1 MINCFSHGTCSLIAT
16 SRIVMKFLAFSLAF
30 LSLSWPQKAPQPP
43 AQDEIPLIKVDV
55 DLVSILCSVRD
66 KKNGL
71 ISNLTKD
78 DFTIVENGTQQQI
91 KNFTRET
98 DLPLTIGLLVDVSG
112 SQEGLIG
119 EERRTSN
126 QFFQKVLRPKDMA
139 FVISFGSEAELLQDY
154 TNSLRLLREGLEGLR
169 LNTSVSGI
177 HPGPVP
183 NQVQRGTI
191 MFDAVYLAA
200 DDKLKREVGR
210 KVIVLITD
218 GMDQGS
224 RVKIDK
230 AIEAA
235 QKSDA
240 IIYSIF
246 YEDPYFRARN
256 RGYFANDSAL
266 KKLSEETGGRV
277 FHVGG
282 KLSLDGIF
290 DQIQQ
295 EMRSQYTVT
304 YTPTNPQKDGS
315 YRKVEIKLAN
325 KDLKPQARKGYYA
338 TPNSN

>member
-1 MINCFSHGTCSLIAT
+1 MVQACVFPIYQAQCGPDEIGRRGITVTEAQRRGIGLQAGCELLTGGSGERLRIRTGCPGVAPDGRVQIHHGTCGGC
-16 SRIVMKFLAFSLAF
+16 RVH
-30 LSLSWPQKAPQPP
+30 APQ
-43 AQDEIPLIKVDV
+43 QGGRL
-55 DLVSILCSVRD
+55 
-66 KKNGL
+66 G
-71 ISNLTKD
+71 
-78 DFTIVENGTQQQI
+78 QQG
-91 KNFTRET
+91 R
-98 DLPLTIGLLVDVSG
+98 L
-112 SQEGLIG
+112 SQG
-119 EERRTSN
+119 
-126 QFFQKVLRPKDMA
+126 QA
-139 FVISFGSEAELLQDY
+139 AELLGMCERNFRRYIDRY
-154 TNSLRLLREGLEGLR
+154 RREGLEGLR

-191 MFDAVYLAA
+191 LFDAVYLAA
-200 DDKLKREVGR
+200 ADKLKREVGR

-295 EMRSQYTVT
+295 EMRSQYAIT